1 MKTGLTSSSASAG
14 PDLKESDVKRRP
26 ICVRAIRVSMEADA
40 DPTST
45 LTLATAQKVST
56 ATIVKR
62 MSTTANLRRAKMA
75 DHA

>member
-1 MKTGLTSSSASAG
+1 
-14 PDLKESDVKRRP
+14 
-26 ICVRAIRVSMEADA
+26 MEADA